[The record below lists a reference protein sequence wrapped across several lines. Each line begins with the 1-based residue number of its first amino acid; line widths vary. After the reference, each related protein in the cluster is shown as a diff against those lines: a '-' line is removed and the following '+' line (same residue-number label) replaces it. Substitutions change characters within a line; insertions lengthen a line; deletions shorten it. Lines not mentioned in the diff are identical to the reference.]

1 MLTGKTA
8 VITGA
13 NRGIG
18 FATVEVFAEQ
28 GADIWA
34 CARTQSDEFESR
46 IKIIAEKNA
55 AVITPIYFDVTEEAA
70 VKNAVKRISKDSQ
83 RIDILVNNAG
93 VSIESLF
100 HMTSSEMMEQAM
112 KTNFLSQFFLSQ
124 LISRHMM
131 KGRRGSIINIASVS
145 GIEGKQGSIA
155 YGSSKAAVIFLF
167 MFPCPFIFPLMIISL
182 FLTVSLFSSL
192 LLKTISRYP
201 PALPYSI
208 ADESLKNL

>member
-70 VKNAVKRISKDSQ
+70 VKNAVKRSSKDSQ

-93 VSIESLF
+93 V
-100 HMTSSEMMEQAM
+100 
-112 KTNFLSQFFLSQ
+112 
-124 LISRHMM
+124 
-131 KGRRGSIINIASVS
+131 
-145 GIEGKQGSIA
+145 
-155 YGSSKAAVIFLF
+155 
-167 MFPCPFIFPLMIISL
+167 
-182 FLTVSLFSSL
+182 
-192 LLKTISRYP
+192 
-201 PALPYSI
+201 
-208 ADESLKNL
+208 